1 MRISRLLMP
10 AVTFAGAL
18 ALAGCGGG
26 SGGTGTTPTCPT
38 GQTGTP
44 PNCVPATDAQQA
56 ATTAVNTAARQA
68 EALGATSDATAVN
81 AARASL
87 TAAVNAVNALPA
99 AQRGQ
104 FSTQLNRA
112 SGQIRTQELRL
123 ARAAGADEVDLI
135 AYVRDLYNSLGG
147 VGWDP
152 TANSNAGGYD
162 LAPATANNGILATKP
177 DALKNKGDAI
187 TLGTLK
193 GYEYAGR
200 DRVTQHMTEG
210 VVLNTQGKAK
220 DHLIGS
226 AGAATAIAVIANQA
240 AVDDKGVVT
249 ISAGVVG
256 SNVESPDFKSVGTST
271 VDQGPGVKGKFYG
284 VDGTFTCAASSC
296 TLTSTNTGIT
306 FAGPDWRF
314 TPDGGASAKVSVPDT
329 QYQKFGWWLTVD
341 DEGEP
346 RTTGLFQ
353 GPKTGTG
360 PLVAATS
367 TLATKATYKGGTVG
381 LYARH
386 HQNVDAEESGD
397 SGSFTADVTL
407 RANFK
412 DTSLTRDDASSVTVE
427 GDIENFMVEGTS
439 KPWKVELLEGPLQ
452 ATGSVRWL
460 STNGKQI
467 GSGGGYYIDAYG
479 STVAT
484 KVPDELGG
492 VFRADSDEGR
502 LTGAMAAT
510 DPK

>member
-193 GYEYAGR
+193 GYE
-200 DRVTQHMTEG
+200 
-210 VVLNTQGKAK
+210 
-220 DHLIGS
+220 
-226 AGAATAIAVIANQA
+226 
-240 AVDDKGVVT
+240 
-249 ISAGVVG
+249 
-256 SNVESPDFKSVGTST
+256 
-271 VDQGPGVKGKFYG
+271 
-284 VDGTFTCAASSC
+284 
-296 TLTSTNTGIT
+296 
-306 FAGPDWRF
+306 
-314 TPDGGASAKVSVPDT
+314 
-329 QYQKFGWWLTVD
+329 
-341 DEGEP
+341 
-346 RTTGLFQ
+346 
-353 GPKTGTG
+353 
-360 PLVAATS
+360 
-367 TLATKATYKGGTVG
+367 
-381 LYARH
+381 
-386 HQNVDAEESGD
+386 
-397 SGSFTADVTL
+397 
-407 RANFK
+407 
-412 DTSLTRDDASSVTVE
+412 
-427 GDIENFMVEGTS
+427 
-439 KPWKVELLEGPLQ
+439 
-452 ATGSVRWL
+452 
-460 STNGKQI
+460 
-467 GSGGGYYIDAYG
+467 
-479 STVAT
+479 
-484 KVPDELGG
+484 
-492 VFRADSDEGR
+492 
-502 LTGAMAAT
+502 
-510 DPK
+510 